1 MPEQKRLFLI
11 DGMSNIFRSYYGVRG
26 LSTSKG
32 VATNAVFGFT
42 MMLRKLLN
50 SHKPDYIAV
59 VLDSKEK
66 TFRHERFEAYK
77 ANRSEMPEDLAL
89 QLPYI
94 NRVCAAY
101 RIPTIK
107 LPGFEADDLIGTMA
121 NQAAKIGLQA
131 IIVSSDKDLCQL
143 VRDSEIIVLREDK
156 TGEQWYDEE
165 AVKTRLGITPRQVI
179 DWLGLMGDSSDNIPG
194 APGIGE
200 KGAIGIIEEFG
211 SIEAALAGWENV
223 KKKTYR
229 ESLRDNAEIILLSK
243 ELATI
248 DINVP
253 VELDLS
259 TLIIEEPD
267 RSAAHEL
274 FKELE
279 FHQLSRE
286 FADAAG
292 TVVKPIEV
300 APSEKQ
306 YQVLTKISELE
317 NLSNSLMAKDGFAFS
332 FAVKTKEKKQAEN
345 LFELAEAAEITY
357 QLSGIAFSHAS
368 NTAKYFDLDAC
379 DDRPKAL
386 EILREIFGN
395 GLLEKSVHHYKQA
408 LAVAA
413 VENLEIEAVA
423 NDTLLQ
429 AYLLEPERAHY
440 ELPQLA
446 LEYLRQEIVLST
458 NAIEAAQQK
467 ADLTGQLAMVLDQ
480 RIEAAELKKVY
491 QEIELPLV
499 PILFDMEQTGFRV
512 DNKVL
517 SELSVEMQR
526 ELDRLTLEIYEL
538 AGEKFNINSPNQL
551 GDVFE
556 RLNFEVPKRTKTGKI
571 QTNREVLEELAL
583 TYELPHKIIEF
594 REISKL
600 KSTYA
605 DSLPSLISP
614 VDGRIHTTLNQTV
627 AATGRLSS
635 ENPNLQNIPIRTELG
650 RRIRRAFVPTQ
661 GNVLLSADYSQ
672 IELRLLA
679 HFTHD
684 TEMLDAFRNNED
696 IHSRTARRV
705 FNAKTDEE
713 LKDKRRVAKI
723 VNFAIAYA
731 VGAFGLA
738 PRVGITRTEAK
749 KVIDDYYKTYTGV
762 KKYMEEMPETTRA
775 ANGIVRSL
783 FGRWRRLP
791 DISNKNHNLRS
802 RAEREAI
809 NMPMQGSASDIVK
822 IAMLNVYQELNKAT
836 LQTKMI
842 LQVHD
847 ELVFEVPHD
856 EITAASEIIK
866 KVMEAAV
873 TLDVPLIVELG
884 LGENWMAAKP

>member
-1 MPEQKRLFLI
+1 
-11 DGMSNIFRSYYGVRG
+11 
-26 LSTSKG
+26 
-32 VATNAVFGFT
+32 

-77 ANRSEMPEDLAL
+77 ANRTEMPEDLAT
-89 QLPYI
+89 QLPFI

-101 RIPTIK
+101 RIPVVK
-107 LPGFEADDLIGTMA
+107 APGFEADDLMGTMA
-121 NQAAKIGLQA
+121 NHAAKVGLQTV
-131 IIVSSDKDLCQL
+131 IVTSDKDLCQL
-143 VRDSEIIVLREDK
+143 VRDSEIVVLREDK
-156 TGEQWYDEE
+156 TGEQWYDEA
-165 AVKTRLGITPRQVI
+165 AVKTRLGVTPKQVV

-200 KGAIGIIEEFG
+200 KGALGLIEEFG
-211 SIEAALAGWENV
+211 DIEGALANWESV

-229 ESLRDNAEIILLSK
+229 ESLRDNAELIRLSR
-243 ELATI
+243 ELARIEI
-248 DINVP
+248 DAP

-259 TLIIEEPD
+259 ALIIEEPD
-267 RSAAHEL
+267 RQAAHEL

-286 FADAAG
+286 FADAVPAPAKQPE
-292 TVVKPIEV
+292 T

-306 YQVLTKISELE
+306 YRILTKVSELE
-317 NLSNSLMAKDGFAFS
+317 NSSNSLMAQDGFAFS

-357 QLSGIAFSHAS
+357 QLSGIAFSHTS
-368 NTAKYFDLDAC
+368 NSADYFDLDAC

-395 GLLEKSVHHYKQA
+395 GLLEKSVHNYKQA
-408 LAVAA
+408 LAIAA

-446 LEYLRQEIVLST
+446 LEYLSQEIVLSH
-458 NAIEAAQQK
+458 NPIESAQQK

-480 RIEAAELKKVY
+480 RLEAAELKKVY

-783 FGRWRRLP
+783 FGRWRKLP

-822 IAMLNVYQELNKAT
+822 IAMLNVFQELNKAK
-836 LQTKMI
+836 LKTKMI

-847 ELVFEVPHD
+847 ELVFEVPKD
-856 EITAASEIIK
+856 EINGASEIIK

-873 TLDVPLIVELG
+873 SIDVPLIVELG
-884 LGENWMAAKP
+884 VGENWMAAKP